1 MFKIGYNINMAKV
14 YYKKH
19 NVLKFFGIKIFT
31 FNSEYI
37 EKSTDQDDEEIRDD
51 ILLHELKGKN
61 NDNL

>member
-1 MFKIGYNINMAKV
+1 MAKV

-19 NVLKFFGIKIFT
+19 NVLRFLGIKILS
-31 FNSEYI
+31 FNTEYI
-37 EKSTDQDDEEIRDD
+37 EKSTDEATEEIRDD

>member
-1 MFKIGYNINMAKV
+1 MAKV

>member
-1 MFKIGYNINMAKV
+1 MAKV

-19 NVLKFFGIKIFT
+19 SVLKFLDIKILS
-31 FNSEYI
+31 FNTEYI

>member
-1 MFKIGYNINMAKV
+1 MAKV

-19 NVLKFFGIKIFT
+19 NVLKFLGVKLFSFD
-31 FNSEYI
+31 SEYI

-51 ILLHELKGKN
+51 ILLHELKGKI

>member
-1 MFKIGYNINMAKV
+1 MAKV

-19 NVLKFFGIKIFT
+19 NVLRFLGIKILS
-31 FNSEYI
+31 FNTEYI
-37 EKSTDQDDEEIRDD
+37 EKSTDEDTEEIRDD